1 MAETPEVNLHFSDY
15 WRVVKNRWPIIL
27 TIFVLVVTTAY
38 FYTKTLPKI
47 YTSSSVIKVDMENKD
62 MSVFGASMQGFD
74 AIFFQTEF
82 ELIQSKKVLN
92 RIIKRL
98 DLQRKFS
105 QMNGMTGDQL
115 MTEDQTYVM
124 LRRGMLA
131 VQPYRNT
138 KLIEIAV
145 NSTDP
150 ALCKLIANTIA
161 DEYEVYRLE
170 EIQIRSESG
179 LSSLKNEMDKQKAE
193 FDRAKA
199 KVEKLRKE
207 LGPDSYIPGGMSN
220 TNDVATMQDMEL
232 QRKEAMLSEMKSD
245 VLARKVRLDKIKDL
259 SPQEMES
266 VIASLGLEDGTISQT
281 KQNLYANETYLKS
294 LEKQGF
300 ESEHPRI
307 KSTLA
312 QIKKLRNQLDDLLV
326 GVKRSLEIDLGVS
339 EAKVAGVEAE
349 VLKLRDNSRS
359 NRSEKLAPYE
369 DAIREMETQSS
380 LYSLLVARYKQES
393 VDAQITSRPVTLVN
407 AAEENLR
414 PIRPNLTLNISLA
427 ALVGLVLGVS
437 LAFFIE
443 YLDTSVKSLDDVER
457 YLNTTV
463 VGVVPEGVSAL
474 NLEGPDSPNAEAYRI
489 LRAKIDLKAK
499 PDGAHTLTVVSGGP
513 GEGKTTT
520 LFNLAYVCAYSG
532 INTLIVDT
540 DFRRHSLNSILG
552 ISNDQ
557 GLADFLLGYGPLHE
571 YIRATEIPNLHVIS
585 AGKLPPQCMGALSP
599 AKMSEVVETL
609 KPHYDVILFD
619 APPILGISDAAV
631 IVHEVDTTLLA
642 IQHRRYPRN
651 ISWRAKKV
659 VEEVGG
665 RFGGVILNKVHLRSD
680 DSYYYY
686 TSYYG
691 YYGYYKSGS
700 RGEAKKKARENKR
713 QLEKKVKKNQASAV
727 EPPASGDSPP
737 APAPGGTVNEDF

>member
-1 MAETPEVNLHFSDY
+1 MAENQEVTLHFSDY

-38 FYTKTLPKI
+38 FYTKTLPKM
-47 YTSSSVIKVDMENKD
+47 YASSAVIKVDMEKKD
-62 MSVFGASMQGFD
+62 VDVFSASRQGFD
-74 AIFFQTEF
+74 PVFFSTQAEIIT
-82 ELIQSKKVLN
+82 SKKVLN
-92 RIIKRL
+92 RVIKRFE
-98 DLQRKFS
+98 LQRRFS
-105 QMNGMTGDQL
+105 QMNGLPDGQL
-115 MTEDQTYVM
+115 YTEDQSYVLLKRNM
-124 LRRGMLA
+124 
-131 VQPYRNT
+131 VNIQPFRNT
-138 KLIEIAV
+138 NLMEIIV
-145 NSTDP
+145 QTTDP
-150 ALCKLIANTIA
+150 AMCKMIANAIA
-161 DEYEVYRLE
+161 EEYEVYRLE
-170 EIQIRSESG
+170 DLQNIAESG
-179 LSSLKNEMDKQKAE
+179 LASLKTEMEKQKAE
-193 FDRAKA
+193 VDRAKA
-199 KVEKLRKE
+199 TVEKMRRE
-207 LGPDSYIPGGMSN
+207 LDADIPGGMQTN
-220 TNDVATMQDMEL
+220 TNVATMQDMEF
-232 QRKEAMLSEMKSD
+232 QRKEQMLSDMKSD
-245 VLARKVRLDKIKDL
+245 LVARKVRLSQIKNL
-259 SPQEMES
+259 TMQELEAVLPSM
-266 VIASLGLEDGTISQT
+266 GLEDDTIAAT
-281 KQNLYANETYLKS
+281 KQNLFANETYLKS

-307 KSTLA
+307 KSTVA
-312 QIKKLRNQLDDLLV
+312 QIKKYREQLNGLLL
-326 GVKRSLEIDLGVS
+326 GVKRSLEIDIGVA
-339 EAKVAGVEAE
+339 EAKLTSLDAE
-349 VLKLRDNSRS
+349 VVALREKTRG
-359 NRSEKLAPYE
+359 NRSDKLAPYE
-369 DAIREMETQSS
+369 DAVRELDTQNSI
-380 LYSLLVARYKQES
+380 YSLIVARYKQES
-393 VDAQITSRPVTLVN
+393 VEAQITSRPVELVN
-407 AAEENLR
+407 SAEENLR
-414 PIRPNLTLNISLA
+414 PTKPNLKLNIGLA
-427 ALVGLVLGVS
+427 AMVGLVLGVS

-457 YLNTTV
+457 YLNTSV
-463 VGVVPEGVSAL
+463 VGVVPEGVNAL

-499 PDGAHTLTVVSGGP
+499 PEGAHTLTVVSGGP

-552 ISNDQ
+552 VANDQ

-571 YIRATEIPNLHVIS
+571 YIRATEIPNLHVIT

-609 KPHYDVILFD
+609 RPHYDVILFD

-631 IVHEVDTTLLA
+631 IVHEVDTTLLV

-700 RGEAKKKARENKR
+700 RGDTKKKAREKKR
-713 QLEKKVKKNQASAV
+713 QMQKRMDGE
-727 EPPASGDSPP
+727 
-737 APAPGGTVNEDF
+737 APAENPTDQAPTDAGQPGRPDQGEF

>member
-1 MAETPEVNLHFSDY
+1 MAENQEVTLHFSDY

-38 FYTKTLPKI
+38 FYTKTLPKM
-47 YTSSSVIKVDMENKD
+47 YASSAVIKVDIEKKD
-62 MSVFGASMQGFD
+62 LDVFRTSREGFD
-74 AIFFQTEF
+74 PVFFTTES
-82 ELIQSKKVLN
+82 ELITSKKVLN
-92 RIIKRL
+92 RVIKKYE
-98 DLQRKFS
+98 LQRRFS
-105 QMNGMTGDQL
+105 EMDALPDGQLYTPDQA
-115 MTEDQTYVM
+115 YV
-124 LRRGMLA
+124 LLKRGM
-131 VQPYRNT
+131 VTIQPFRNT
-138 KLIEIAV
+138 NLMEIAV
-145 NSTDP
+145 ETTDP
-150 ALCKLIANTIA
+150 ALCKMISNSIAE
-161 DEYEVYRLE
+161 EYEAFRLE
-170 EIQIRSESG
+170 EIQSRAESG
-179 LSSLKNEMDKQKAE
+179 LASLKTEMEKQKAE
-193 FDRAKA
+193 VDRAKA
-199 KVEKLRKE
+199 KVENLRKD
-207 LGPDSYIPGGMSN
+207 LDIPGGTA
-220 TNDVATMQDMEL
+220 TNNNVATMQDMEF
-232 QRKEAMLSEMKSD
+232 QRKDQLLSDMKQD
-245 VLARKVRLDKIKDL
+245 VLARRVRLEKIKKL
-259 SPQEMES
+259 TPQEMEAVLS
-266 VIASLGLEDGTISQT
+266 SMGLEDTTISTT
-281 KQNLYANETYLKS
+281 KQNLYANETFLKS

-307 KSTLA
+307 KSTVA
-312 QIKKLRNQLDDLLV
+312 QIRKYRDQLDGLLV
-326 GVKRSLEIDLGVS
+326 GVKRSLEIDLNVA
-339 EAKVAGVEAE
+339 EAKMAGLEAE
-349 VLKLRDNSRS
+349 VIALREKSRG
-359 NRSEKLAPYE
+359 NRTDRLAPYE
-369 DAIREMETQSS
+369 DAVRELETQNSI
-380 LYSLLVARYKQES
+380 YSLIVARYKQES
-393 VDAQITSRPVTLVN
+393 VESQISSRPVELVN

-414 PIRPNLTLNISLA
+414 PTKPNLTLNIALA
-427 ALVGLVLGVS
+427 AVVGLVLGVS

-457 YLNTTV
+457 YLNTSV
-463 VGVVPEGVSAL
+463 VGVVPEGVNAL

-552 ISNDQ
+552 ISNEL
-557 GLADFLLGYGPLHE
+557 GIADFLLGYGPLHE
-571 YIRATEIPNLHVIS
+571 YIRATEIPNLHVIT

-599 AKMSEVVETL
+599 AKMSEIVETL

-700 RGEAKKKARENKR
+700 RGGTRKKARENKR
-713 QLEKKVKKNQASAV
+713 HLDKKMKENEAAESGEASQDASSPGSKNQ
-727 EPPASGDSPP
+727 E
-737 APAPGGTVNEDF
+737 EF

>member
-1 MAETPEVNLHFSDY
+1 MAENQEVTLHFSDY

-38 FYTKTLPKI
+38 FYTKTLPKM
-47 YTSSSVIKVDMENKD
+47 YASSAVIQVDIENKELD
-62 MSVFGASMQGFD
+62 VFKQSRQGFD
-74 AIFFQTEF
+74 PVFFSTEA
-82 ELIQSKKVLN
+82 ELITSKKVIN
-92 RIIKRL
+92 RVVKKF
-98 DLQRKFS
+98 DLQRRFS
-105 QMNGMTGDQL
+105 EMNGLPDGQL
-115 MTEDQTYVM
+115 YTEDQTYV
-124 LRRGMLA
+124 LLKRGMLSIQPFKNTNLMEII
-131 VQPYRNT
+131 VQG
-138 KLIEIAV
+138 
-145 NSTDP
+145 TDP
-150 ALCKLIANTIA
+150 AICKMIANAIA
-161 DEYEVYRLE
+161 EEYETYRLE
-170 EIQIRSESG
+170 EIQTRTDSG
-179 LSSLKNEMDKQKAE
+179 LNTLKVEMEKQKAE
-193 FDRAKA
+193 VDRAKNL
-199 KVEKLRKE
+199 VEKLRKE
-207 LGPDSYIPGGMSN
+207 LPADIPGGTGMN
-220 TNDVATMQDMEL
+220 QNVATMQDMEL
-232 QRKEAMLSEMKSD
+232 QRKDQLLSDMKSD
-245 VLARKVRLDKIKDL
+245 VVARKVRLNQIKNL
-259 SPQEMES
+259 TLQELEA
-266 VIASLGLEDGTISQT
+266 VLASMGLEDTTISTT
-281 KQNLYANETYLKS
+281 KQNLYANETFLKS
-294 LEKQGF
+294 LEKQGI

-307 KSTLA
+307 RSTVA
-312 QIKKLRNQLDDLLV
+312 QIKKYRDQLNGLLV
-326 GVKRSLEIDLGVS
+326 GVKRSLEIDLEVA
-339 EAKVAGVEAE
+339 EAKVTSLEAE
-349 VLKLRDNSRS
+349 VVALREKNRG
-359 NRSEKLAPYE
+359 NRSENLAPFE
-369 DAIREMETQSS
+369 DALRELDTQNSI
-380 LYSLLVARYKQES
+380 YSLIVARYKQES
-393 VDAQITSRPVTLVN
+393 VESQITSRPVTLVN
-407 AAEENLR
+407 TAEENLR
-414 PIRPNLTLNISLA
+414 PTKPNLKLNMGLA
-427 ALVGLVLGVS
+427 AVVGLVLGVS

-457 YLNTTV
+457 YLNTSV
-463 VGVVPEGVSAL
+463 VGVVPEGVNAL

-552 ISNDQ
+552 VTNDQ

-571 YIRATEIPNLHVIS
+571 YIRATEIPNLHVIT

-599 AKMSEVVETL
+599 AKMSEIVETL

-700 RGEAKKKARENKR
+700 RGDTKKKARENKR
-713 QLEKKVKKNQASAV
+713 QLEKRIKDKTADEAGASNPETSEA
-727 EPPASGDSPP
+727 ASTGQPEKD
-737 APAPGGTVNEDF
+737 EF

>member
-1 MAETPEVNLHFSDY
+1 MAENQEVTLHFSDY

-47 YTSSSVIKVDMENKD
+47 YQSSAVIKVDDENKELD
-62 MSVFGASMQGFD
+62 VFAASSRGFD
-74 AIFFQTEF
+74 AVFFQTEF
-82 ELIQSKKVLN
+82 ELIQSKTVLK
-92 RIIKRL
+92 RVIKRL
-98 DLQRKFS
+98 ELQKELS
-105 QMNGMTGDQL
+105 EMNGMPEGQL
-115 MTEDQTYVM
+115 MTEDQAYVI
-124 LRRGMLA
+124 LKRGMLA

-150 ALCKLIANTIA
+150 VLAKRIANMVA
-161 DEYEVYRLE
+161 QEYEAYRQE
-170 EIQIRSESG
+170 DIKSRSESG
-179 LSSLKNEMDKQKAE
+179 LSTLKMEMDKQKAE
-193 FDRAKA
+193 VDRAKA
-199 KVEKLRKE
+199 KVEKMRKDLE
-207 LGPDSYIPGGMSN
+207 LDIPGGTMAN
-220 TNDVATMQDMEL
+220 QNVATMQDMEY
-232 QRKEAMLSEMKSD
+232 QRKDQQLSEMRSD
-245 VLARKVRLDKIKDL
+245 VLARRVRLDKIKTL
-259 SPQEMES
+259 TLQELEA
-266 VIASLGLEDGTISQT
+266 VLPSLGLEDGTISTT
-281 KQNLYANETYLKS
+281 KQNLFSNQTYLKS

-307 KSTLA
+307 KSTAA
-312 QIKKLRNQLDDLLV
+312 QIKKLRDQLDGLLV

-339 EAKVAGVEAE
+339 EAKLASLEAE
-349 VLKLRDNSRS
+349 VVALREKSRG

-369 DAIREMETQSS
+369 DAVRELETQNSI
-380 LYSLLVARYKQES
+380 YSLIVARYKQES
-393 VDAQITSRPVTLVN
+393 VDAQIQSRPVTLIN
-407 AAEENLR
+407 EAEDNPNPR
-414 PIRPNLTLNISLA
+414 PIKPNLTLNITLSA
-427 ALVGLVLGVS
+427 VVGLVLGVS

-457 YLNTTV
+457 YLNTSV
-463 VGVVPEGVSAL
+463 VGVVPEGVNAL

-552 ISNDQ
+552 INNDQ
-557 GLADFLLGYGPLHE
+557 GIADFLLGYGPLHE
-571 YIRATEIPNLHVIS
+571 YIRATEIPNLHIIT

-599 AKMSEVVETL
+599 AKMSEIVETL

-700 RGEAKKKARENKR
+700 RGDAKKKARENKR
-713 QLEKKVKKNQASAV
+713 HLQKRIRESEDASV
-727 EPPASGDSPP
+727 EGQSPEAENPGSG
-737 APAPGGTVNEDF
+737 NKEEF